1 MDEAGTQPAENARV
15 SQNGFVVL
23 AKIEKPYTGG
33 SVFRQPWLLIP
44 LFALAGCFLT
54 LCHCFFLDLF
64 AKRACRR
71 SCFLRHVLLPEAVL
85 HFLQGGGSH
94 FLSPRRGLTFSTQR
108 PPGFQNPGGRL
119 FVWGREP
126 ALRRASGADWG
137 VQIRSGG
144 FRRGP
149 GSRYSLPQLPAA
161 RCSNRPWRT
170 PGWP

>member
-1 MDEAGTQPAENARV
+1 MRVCFSTALVSYTSFRFGWPFFDAMPPFFSRFVCKMGVPQKLLSATRLFAR
-15 SQNGFVVL
+15 
-23 AKIEKPYTGG
+23 GG
-33 SVFRQPWLLIP
+33 S
-44 LFALAGCFLT
+44 
-54 LCHCFFLDLF
+54 
-64 AKRACRR
+64 
-71 SCFLRHVLLPEAVL
+71 LLPPRRR
-85 HFLQGGGSH
+85 FPFSI
-94 FLSPRRGLTFSTQR
+94 PRRGLTFSTQR

-170 PGWP
+170 PGWPLHPAPCTAERRWRPSP